1 VTAEVVIMEEWMSL
15 RAYARHRDVTLSAV
29 QKAIESRRVK
39 AIKEEGGR
47 IIGIEKYQA
56 DAQWAA
62 NTDAVEAARSGTFL
76 EKPAAAAGDGV
87 VGQSGGNGSQGGDK
101 SPVPEQAWK
110 TGDEGNFL
118 AARVKE
124 AELRGDL
131 LELDKL
137 ERIGE
142 LLPRAEVRRIFSE
155 IFAQLKSAAFRIPDR
170 KAQAIAGETDPVRI
184 HRLLSDELRQ
194 VFDEFS
200 HQLDVSTAGVVD
212 DSAVAGERPP
222 VLQ

>member
-1 VTAEVVIMEEWMSL
+1 MEEWTSL
-15 RAYARHRDVTLSAV
+15 RAYARHRGVTLSAV
-29 QKAIESRRVK
+29 QKAIETRRVT

-47 IIGIEKYQA
+47 IVGIELHQA

-87 VGQSGGNGSQGGDK
+87 LGHGGNGSQGGDK
-101 SPVPEQAWK
+101 PPAPEQGGK

-124 AELRGDL
+124 AELRGEL

-170 KAQAIAGETDPVRI
+170 KAQALAGEIDPVRI

-200 HQLDVSTAGVVD
+200 RQLDASTAGVVD
-212 DSAVAGERPP
+212 DSAVGGGRPE

>member
-1 VTAEVVIMEEWMSL
+1 MTAGVVAMEEWMSL

-29 QKAIESRRVK
+29 QKAIESRRVT
-39 AIKEEGGR
+39 AIKEDGGR
-47 IIGIEKYQA
+47 IVGIEKHQA

-62 NTDAVEAARSGTFL
+62 NTDVVEAARSGAY
-76 EKPAAAAGDGV
+76 PVSRAAGDGLV
-87 VGQSGGNGSQGGDK
+87 LNGGPGSQGEK
-101 SPVPEQAWK
+101 PPAAPQPPK

-124 AELRGDL
+124 AELRGQL

-142 LLPRAEVRRIFSE
+142 LLPRAVVRREFSE
-155 IFAQLKSAAFRIPDR
+155 IFAQLKTAAFRIPDR
-170 KAQAIAGETDPVRI
+170 KAQALAGEVDPVRI
-184 HRLLSDELRQ
+184 HRILSDELRQ

-200 HQLDVSTAGVVD
+200 RGLDIPLAGVAD
-212 DSAVAGERPP
+212 AAAMAGERET
-222 VLQ
+222 VLP